1 MKGGREG
8 GGVETGAKGSRWKGP
23 GVSPNPS
30 LFTFL
35 LGPDSLCSHN

>member
-1 MKGGREG
+1 MEGGREG
-8 GGVETGAKGSRWKGP
+8 AWRQVQREAGGKAL

-35 LGPDSLCSHN
+35 LGPNSLCSRN